1 MRQRSFYF
9 SDGQYL
15 QLQQSLC
22 HDLTKAGAFVQLMG
36 SAKSGKSALCE
47 TLTLY
52 LRRKGHDVVYIDYPI
67 ESPEMLRSVLAQN
80 FSLPNVNNV
89 ARQLDD
95 AFLTNFE
102 KPKLLIF
109 DDAHQLSDITLL
121 EIHRM
126 AEVQASSKRVSNVL
140 LCGEQE
146 LDTRLLNKKE
156 LNSLLLN
163 VSRKYLLKPMDKE
176 TLSQFFVSYVAQ
188 KGLPGK
194 QLSQDALALLYRT
207 SKGYPGPA
215 TLLAELVAQSV
226 IGNSSQGVITKAEL
240 AAQIKDSDIQQGLPS
255 AELFNVSQLRVLG
268 PIAAVFTIAAV
279 GFLFSIISSEDSDVP
294 LDQASLAS
302 TNSGSPFSTTSS
314 STPTSTSQIE
324 TNDATDS
331 RVAAFSIEEAAG
343 EPAHEIIR
351 QASRGTASNPILEPA
366 RNAQL
371 VNRGPALPIP
381 SLLRPASVF
390 SLDDEEYEEPVSYSG
405 LALVTAA
412 EIELAVNTAA
422 ETADVGSGP
431 SIAIDL
437 GDSSVEN
444 SNQEPVLVVMQNTE
458 PGLALD
464 AAVLAGEDVSANSL
478 MAIDEAVTETDA
490 VELFEE
496 KSEEQL
502 EAQTQA
508 QAEQLSHAAPAATDT
523 IQVNTIADSAVVA
536 VPENIDVVDLENQSL
551 SSVVIQLDQAM
562 STDTMVR
569 ARVESWVSAWQQ
581 QSLEGYFASYSSEF
595 EPRYDTS
602 VARWRASRTRVIG
615 NAQWIR
621 LTLNEYEII
630 EESPNSIE
638 VHFWLDYESPTYS
651 DSTKKKLVLG
661 NGSGGWEILEEINL
675 QVRT

>member
-188 KGLPGK
+188 KGLPGI

-302 TNSGSPFSTTSS
+302 TNSDSPFSTTSS